1 MKTMIR
7 LTANICLIIAVM
19 VPPCTAAESNNFPE
33 AFTAAMQLKAKPAEA
48 EAAFVKLAESQEA
61 GTYQKMRQANAWFQA
76 ADSAG
81 AQGQIERASA
91 LADKIPEP
99 ALKTLA
105 KMKLLE
111 RQKKFK
117 EIMDVA
123 KNENIA
129 AWPGALVF
137 EAAMCRAAAAIG
149 QTDFATAEA
158 DLILAG
164 RFMLNPTQK
173 ADAKY
178 RLGNLYRDNIKDDA
192 KAMQAYDELLAFS
205 PLNFRYYY
213 AAMSYARLAAK
224 NNRAEDGLKRLGRLS
239 TDITKQ
245 SPYFTAETLECYGDV
260 YSAMGKKD
268 EALASYRKVIES
280 EFAPEHI
287 KKAAKTKMER
297 LTK

>member
-1 MKTMIR
+1 MIK
-7 LTANICLIIAVM
+7 LTVNIFLIIAVM

-61 GTYQKMRQANAWFQA
+61 GPYRNIRQANAWFQA
-76 ADSAG
+76 AESVG
-81 AQGQIERASA
+81 AQGQFERASA
-91 LADKIPEP
+91 LAEKIPDP

-111 RQKKFK
+111 RQKKSK
-117 EIMDVA
+117 ELLDMV

-129 AWPGALVF
+129 AWPQALIA
-137 EAAMCRAAAAIG
+137 EAALCRAAAAES
-149 QTDFATAEA
+149 QKDFTLAEA

-164 RFMLNPTQK
+164 RYSLYSSLK
-173 ADAKY
+173 DDAKY
-178 RLGNLYRDNIKDDA
+178 RLGNLYRDFLKDDA
-192 KAMQAYDELLAFS
+192 KAMQAYDELLAFC
-205 PLNFRYYY
+205 PMNFRYYY

-224 NNRAEDGLKRLGRLS
+224 HDRAGEGLKRLSGLS

-245 SPYFTAETLECYGDV
+245 RPYITAETLECYGDV
-260 YSAMGKKD
+260 YSAMGKKE

-287 KKAAKTKMER
+287 KKAVKTKIEG